1 MVFWR
6 CAKLESYLQLLLA
19 LQGQEGSIALTT
31 NPSLVR
37 QMLPQSLKEY

>member
-1 MVFWR
+1 MVLR
-6 CAKLESYLQLLLA
+6 QCAKPEPYLQLLLA
-19 LQGQEGSIALTT
+19 LHGQEGLIALTT

>member
-1 MVFWR
+1 MVFWW
-6 CAKLESYLQLLLA
+6 CAKLEPYLQLLA
-19 LQGQEGSIALTT
+19 LHGQEGSIALTI